1 MGVSLRE
8 GSGAVLRR
16 AKGCRAPRLI
26 LDPATFAGIVIS
38 DHAAVYSNFSQSQ
51 KCWAQL
57 LRKAITLTSKTL
69 RGTRR
74 QTVITSVIESLRPPL
89 PRVTLLTVVK
99 EITKWAIPGRSCF
112 ERLMKK
118 HNLTHPEQ
126 SPLDEFPPLPASLQ
140 LQAAST
146 NLPIISHD
154 KTRTRAGLLA
164 LFV

>member
-1 MGVSLRE
+1 MLGSTLAESNKAYEQDIAWNAPTDGDYERHRIIASTTATSHTLD
-8 GSGAVLRR
+8 SGA
-16 AKGCRAPRLI
+16 
-26 LDPATFAGIVIS
+26 
-38 DHAAVYSNFSQSQ
+38 
-51 KCWAQL
+51 
-57 LRKAITLTSKTL
+57 
-69 RGTRR
+69 
-74 QTVITSVIESLRPPL
+74 
-89 PRVTLLTVVK
+89 K